1 MEKINQTIKELQEIL
16 KDFPADVN
24 TYILLSTLREVLA
37 PAHAKLM
44 MAEDRESKTV
54 CGQVKLISDMAAA
67 VIEMLNIKKVEIK
80 N

>member
-24 TYILLSTLREVLA
+24 TYILLATLREVLA

-44 MAEDRESKTV
+44 MSEEEQSQIV
-54 CGQVKLISDMAAA
+54 CRQIKLITDVSAA
-67 VIEMLNIKKVEIK
+67 IIDLLNIKKVEIK

>member
-24 TYILLSTLREVLA
+24 TYILLVTLRELLA
-37 PAHAKLM
+37 PAHAKLSL
-44 MAEDRESKTV
+44 AEDEQSKNV
-54 CGQVKLISDMAAA
+54 CRQIKLITDMSAA
-67 VIEMLNIKKVEIK
+67 IIDLLEIKKVEIK